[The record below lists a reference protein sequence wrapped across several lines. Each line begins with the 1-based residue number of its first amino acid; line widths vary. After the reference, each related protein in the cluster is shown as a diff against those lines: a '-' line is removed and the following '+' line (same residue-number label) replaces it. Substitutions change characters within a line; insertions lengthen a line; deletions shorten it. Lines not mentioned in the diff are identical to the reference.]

1 MNEVKRP
8 PSQRDYINVM
18 ESVVVNEVNRQLHQ
32 VPGRVRR
39 YLKIEEIVT
48 YALNRLPTLYASSEK
63 GLEHQQQL
71 ATRDMIRQVESAV
84 RQGIAAVQVDPL
96 RLSQPLYLGHLPESE
111 AVLQALRALFNLP
124 ELDWQQALVKLRNL
138 QTDVRPEVPQATPEP
153 WQPGQYTSQVAWTH
167 RRRRPQYLENE
178 SLEPAAEEAAADSQ
192 GGWDDAR
199 YRL

>member
-8 PSQRDYINVM
+8 PSKRDYINVM
-18 ESVVVNEVNRQLHQ
+18 ESVVVDEVNRQLHHI
-32 VPGRVRR
+32 PGRVRR
-39 YLKIEEIVT
+39 YLKVEEIVT

-63 GLEHQQQL
+63 GMEHQRQL
-71 ATRDMIRQVESAV
+71 AQRNLGQQVESAV

-96 RLSQPLYLGHLPESE
+96 RLSQPLHLGHPPESE

-124 ELDWQQALVKLRNL
+124 ELDWQQALVKLREL
-138 QTDVRPEVPQATPEP
+138 QTDIRPGVPQATPEP

-167 RRRRPQYLENE
+167 RRRRPQHLENE
-178 SLEPAAEEAAADSQ
+178 PAADEAAASSQ
-192 GGWDDAR
+192 EGWDDAR